1 MAKSAKKGTYTFN
14 ELGAI
19 IMKKYPGKF
28 KDLKSASVQV
38 AHVAQRLKIEDINGK
53 KKYKQIT
60 ASDADR
66 VLEDMRESYENH
78 PRKHATPLE
87 KLAKKET
94 AFIEEPKAQV
104 NAIPSERA
112 REIFQAKPLEIK
124 PADERQLEA
133 DYFEVRRKRFYT
145 DVNYFLKYA
154 QTAGERVAI
163 WTALS
168 KLYGIGGT
176 INWDLQG
183 DAVKFNPSD
192 GKKATESTGLDA
204 KNILDI

>member
-1 MAKSAKKGTYTFN
+1 MAKNAKKGTYTFN

-19 IMKKYPGKF
+19 VMKKYPGKF

-53 KKYKQIT
+53 RKYKQIT

-66 VLEDMRESYENH
+66 VLEDMRESYEKH

-94 AFIEEPKAQV
+94 ATEFLRNLVEPQP
-104 NAIPSERA
+104 IPSERNE
-112 REIFQAKPLEIK
+112 EIAKAEPVEVAPLTTTEK
-124 PADERQLEA
+124 KAKNDE
-133 DYFEVRRKRFYT
+133 FETRRKKFYT

-154 QTAGERVAI
+154 QSSNERVAI
-163 WTALS
+163 WGALS
-168 KLYGIGGT
+168 KLYGLGAQSFMT
-176 INWDLQG
+176 YEEPKTT
-183 DAVKFNPSD
+183 A
-192 GKKATESTGLDA
+192 LDA
-204 KNILDI
+204 ASILDI